1 MSIQSQK
8 KLMKAIAELLS
19 QDLGYIYG
27 SDGGEKPSGAK
38 KKFLSS
44 SAVFLRTLGK
54 DLGFTE
60 MRILKNPSGIA
71 CSGSVSLYGMWE
83 RENGACFVLS
93 ELVRPFNSLMYRGI
107 RHIKDY
113 CGDSN
118 RWMKIEVFEEQDYER
133 LCYTLLRLKTS
144 EVRNV
149 PKYAA

>member
-1 MSIQSQK
+1 MSVQSQK
-8 KLMKAIAELLS
+8 KNMKVIAELLS
-19 QDLGYIYG
+19 QDLGHIYD
-27 SDGGEKPSGAK
+27 SDGGEK
-38 KKFLSS
+38 
-44 SAVFLRTLGK
+44 
-54 DLGFTE
+54 
-60 MRILKNPSGIA
+60 PSGIA

-83 RENGACFVLS
+83 KENGVCFVLT
-93 ELVRPFNSLMYRGI
+93 ELLQPFNSLLYRGI